1 MTNPPEQRIVRIAY
15 IDESGRSRGEP
26 IIVAGGVIIHGDRD
40 YRRIEGSLIRL
51 VSDIIKPED
60 QEKFVFHAK
69 ELFHGGGYFK
79 DLSVWPSHRRFPI
92 IERLAGIIPAF
103 RVPVVFGH
111 LAKAPYRAEVAP
123 VLSSLTDKAREED
136 TDIGEHM
143 SVFAQAELAIEK
155 QMRAYPRDEV
165 CMVVAEDT
173 DRVKRGIKDAHAFL
187 RSPHK
192 IGGTEFEDFSAL
204 PLSRVIDT
212 PHFAAKADSPLLQ
225 LADLCSFLIK
235 RRLERRENSQPFFAI
250 IAPQIVHH
258 VPDFG
263 ASMEAEQIAGG
274 LLY

>member
-1 MTNPPEQRIVRIAY
+1 MTDPREQRIVRIAY
-15 IDESGRSRGEP
+15 LDESGRSRGEKV
-26 IIVAGGVIIHGDRD
+26 IVVSGVVVHGDRD
-40 YRRIEGSLIRL
+40 YRRIEGALIHL
-51 VSDIIKPED
+51 ISDVIRPREGD
-60 QEKFVFHAK
+60 RFVFHAK

-79 DLSVWPSHRRFPI
+79 DLNIWPDNRRLPI
-92 IERLAGIIPAF
+92 LKRLAGIIPAF

-111 LAKAPYRAEVAP
+111 LVKAPYRSEVAP
-123 VLSSLTDKAREED
+123 VLSSLTERAREED

-155 QMRAYPRDEV
+155 QMLTYPRDEV

-173 DRVKRGIKDAHAFL
+173 DRVKRGIKDAHALL
-187 RSPHK
+187 RSSHK
-192 IGGTEFEDFSAL
+192 IRGTELEDFSVL

-212 PHFAAKADSPLLQ
+212 PHFAAKTDSPLLQ

-235 RRLERRENSQPFFAI
+235 RRLERRENSQPFFEI

-258 VPDFG
+258 VSDFDPPMG
-263 ASMEAEQIAGG
+263 SEKIAGG